1 MKNSTKK
8 ISTLFKILLAGIF
21 LTSTIVACSDKDDN
35 IIIIPK
41 STVSVTQASY
51 DVEAL
56 DLFVNKEKTKANF
69 EFTHTL
75 NYVDLL
81 AGKNSITIKEA
92 GKADTLLTSEIDF
105 KEGKTYS
112 IFIAN
117 TIEDIE
123 YVLIEDNL
131 TAPKE
136 GEAKVRFVNMS
147 PESTNL
153 DILVKD
159 EDANL
164 FENAEF
170 KKASSFKELTPGTYT
185 FEIKQA
191 DSEDVLFS
199 LEDVKIE
206 KGKIYT
212 IWTKGIVDGTDA
224 AEFGAKVIVNK

>member
-8 ISTLFKILLAGIF
+8 ISTLFKTLLAGIF

-159 EDANL
+159 EDTNL

-170 KKASSFKELTPGTYT
+170 KAASSFKELTPGTYT